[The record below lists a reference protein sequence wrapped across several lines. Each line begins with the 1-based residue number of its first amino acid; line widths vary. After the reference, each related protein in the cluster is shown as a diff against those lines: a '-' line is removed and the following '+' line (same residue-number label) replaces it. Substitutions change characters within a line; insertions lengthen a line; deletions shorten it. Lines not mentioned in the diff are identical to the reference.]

1 MERLLYLIPVNI
13 SEESEASQPWRASPE
28 LIGSLGV
35 VFAEELRS
43 ARRFFRS
50 SGYRDSLDTQLWLSI
65 DKEITTEQIL
75 EAFEHITPD
84 SPAGIISEA
93 GIPGV
98 ADPGSDIVALAHQFN
113 IRVIPLPGPSSIF
126 LALAASGMNGQSF
139 TFHGYLPINERE
151 RERQL
156 KHIESVAMQT
166 GYTQIFM
173 ETPYRNMQLFQS
185 ILKVC
190 RNDMRLC
197 IAADIT
203 GNKEQI
209 LTKSIETWKSVK
221 LNIHKIPAIFL
232 LNQ

>member
-166 GYTQIFM
+166 DYTQIFM